1 MKTQTKKLLLILS
14 LSVMG
19 FCCATLKA
27 INIFPESKDIELG
40 LQIDQEIRKD
50 TKQYPILLDRP
61 EVKSYVEQVGSKI
74 LASPEIRYKGSFAY
88 KFEVIKD
95 DSTVNAFCTPGGYVY
110 VYTGLLKFL
119 DNEATLA
126 GVVGHEIAHAE
137 RRHATKRMT
146 ASLGAEVLIGL
157 VLGEKPTQAAQI
169 GANLFTGL
177 GLLANSRSDETE
189 ADAYSF
195 KYLQSTPYYP
205 GSIRFF
211 FDKILG
217 SNAQRGGL
225 FERLLSTHPLPQ
237 DRVEGV
243 KKMLAQIGDP
253 KPTETQLF
261 AQRYQIM
268 KKRLP

>member
-1 MKTQTKKLLLILS
+1 MKAATKKFLLILS
-14 LSVMG
+14 LSILG
-19 FCCATLKA
+19 FCCATLKS
-27 INIFPESKDIELG
+27 INIFPETKDIELG

-50 TKQYPILLDRP
+50 SKAYPILTNKP
-61 EVKSYVEQVGSKI
+61 EVKAYVEQVGAKI
-74 LASPEIRYKGSFAY
+74 LASPDILHKASFAY

-119 DNEATLA
+119 DNEASLA

-146 ASLGAEVLIGL
+146 ASLGAEVLVGL
-157 VLGEKPTQAAQI
+157 VLGEKPNAVAQI

-177 GLLANSRSDETE
+177 GLLANSRSDEAE

-195 KYLQSTPYYP
+195 RYLQSTPYYP

-211 FDKILG
+211 FDKIQA
-217 SNAQRGGL
+217 SSSKQGGT

-237 DRVEGV
+237 DRVENV
-243 KKMLAQIGDP
+243 KKMLTQIGDP
-253 KPTETQLF
+253 KPTEAQLF
-261 AQRYQIM
+261 SQRYQAI
-268 KKRLP
+268 KRKL